1 MMSVH
6 LKRLD
11 WPIIICSV
19 LLMSIGLLSLY
30 SSSVGQA
37 DFLNFKK
44 QIVFALAGITLVFL
58 VSLMDWRILR
68 NQPYL
73 ITILYIIGCLSL
85 AGLFFFAP
93 EVRAVKGWY
102 RIGPLSLDPVEFTKI
117 ILVLLLAKYFS
128 VRHVEVYRI
137 RHIFYSGLYILVPS
151 ILLFFQPN
159 MGQILIL
166 VALWLV
172 VLLVSGIRIKTFL
185 VIILVLLMLLALG
198 WSVVLKDYQKE
209 RIASFILPQFEPLGA
224 GWSRTQAQIAI
235 GSGGLWGQGF
245 MQGSQTQ
252 YGFLPESQTDFIFS
266 SIAEEFGLLGI
277 SVVFM
282 LFLILIWRI
291 IKISIKS
298 QTNFPRL
305 FTVGFVI
312 LLFSQIFI
320 HIGMNLGIL
329 PIIGIPLPLVSYGGS
344 SLVSTLLGIGIMLA
358 MWRGRLAFRSGTL

>member
-1 MMSVH
+1 MIPIH

-19 LLMSIGLLSLY
+19 LLIVIGLLALY

-44 QIVFALAGITLVFL
+44 QIVFALAGIGLIFL
-58 VSLMDWRILR
+58 VSLIDWRILR

-73 ITILYIIGCLSL
+73 ITILYVIGCLSL
-85 AGLFFFAP
+85 VGLFFFAP

-102 RIGPLSLDPVEFTKI
+102 RIGPLSIDPVEFTKI
-117 ILVLLLAKYFS
+117 VLVLLLAKYFS

-137 RHIFYSGLYILVPS
+137 RHILYSGLYILVPS
-151 ILLFFQPN
+151 VLLFFQPN
-159 MGQILIL
+159 MGQVLIL

-172 VLLVSGIRIKTFL
+172 ILLVSGIRIRTFS
-185 VIILVLLMLLALG
+185 VIILILLMFLALG
-198 WSVVLKDYQKE
+198 WSVILKDYQKE
-209 RIASFILPQFEPLGA
+209 RIASFVLPQFEPLGV
-224 GWSRTQAQIAI
+224 GWSRDQAQIAI
-235 GSGGLWGQGF
+235 GSGGLLGQGF

-252 YGFLPESQTDFIFS
+252 YGFLPEAQTDFIFS
-266 SIAEEFGLLGI
+266 AIAEESGLLGI
-277 SVVFM
+277 SVVFI
-282 LFLILIWRI
+282 LFLIIIWRI

-329 PIIGIPLPLVSYGGS
+329 PIIGLPLPLVSYGGS
-344 SLVSTLLGIGIMLA
+344 NLLLTCIGLGIVQSIK
-358 MWRGRLAFRSGTL
+358 SH

>member
-1 MMSVH
+1 MH

-19 LLMSIGLLSLY
+19 LLIAIGLLSLY
-30 SSSVGQA
+30 SSSYGKA

-44 QIVFALAGITLVFL
+44 QIIFALFGIALVFL
-58 VSLMDWRILR
+58 VSLMNWRILR

-85 AGLFFFAP
+85 AGLFLFAP

-102 RIGPLSLDPVEFTKI
+102 RIGPLSIDPVEFIKI
-117 ILVLLLAKYFS
+117 VLVFLLAKYFS
-128 VRHVEVYRI
+128 VRHVEVYQI
-137 RHIFYSGLYILVPS
+137 RHILYSGLYILVPS
-151 ILLFFQPN
+151 VLLFFQPN
-159 MGQILIL
+159 MGQVLILI
-166 VALWLV
+166 ALWLV
-172 VLLVSGIRIKTFL
+172 ILLVSGVRIKTFS
-185 VIILVLLMLLALG
+185 VIILVLLMFLALG
-198 WSVVLKDYQKE
+198 WSIVLKDYQKE
-209 RIASFILPQFEPLGA
+209 RIASFILPKFEPLGA
-224 GWSRTQAQIAI
+224 GWSRTQAKIAI

-245 MQGSQTQ
+245 MQGSQTK
-252 YGFLPESQTDFIFS
+252 YGFLPEPQTDFIFS
-266 SIAEEFGLLGI
+266 AIAEEFGLWGI
-277 SVVFM
+277 SVVFI

-305 FTVGFVI
+305 FTIGFVI

-329 PIIGIPLPLVSYGGS
+329 PIIGIPLPLISYGGS
-344 SLVSTLLGIGIMLA
+344 NLISTCIGLGIVQSIK
-358 MWRGRLAFRSGTL
+358 SH

>member
-1 MMSVH
+1 MAIPLH

-19 LLMSIGLLSLY
+19 LLIAIGLLALY
-30 SSSVGQA
+30 SSSHGQT

-44 QIVFALAGITLVFL
+44 QIVFALAGIALVFL

-85 AGLFFFAP
+85 VGLFLFAP

-102 RIGPLSLDPVEFTKI
+102 RIGPLSIDPVEFTKI
-117 ILVLLLAKYFS
+117 VLVLLLAKYFS

-137 RHIFYSGLYILVPS
+137 RHILYSGLYILVPS
-151 ILLFFQPN
+151 VLLFFQPN
-159 MGQILIL
+159 MGQVLIL

-172 VLLVSGIRIKTFL
+172 ILLISGIRIKTFL
-185 VIILVLLMLLALG
+185 VIILILLVFLALG
-198 WSVVLKDYQKE
+198 WSVILKDYQKE

-224 GWSRTQAQIAI
+224 GWSRTQAKIAI
-235 GSGGLWGQGF
+235 GSGGFLGQGL
-245 MQGSQTQ
+245 MHGSQTQ
-252 YGFLPESQTDFIFS
+252 YGFLPEAQTDFIFS
-266 SIAEEFGLLGI
+266 AIAEELGFLGI
-277 SVVFM
+277 SVVFV
-282 LFLILIWRI
+282 LFMIMIWRI
-291 IKISIKS
+291 IKISINS

-344 SLVSTLLGIGIMLA
+344 NLILTCIGLGIVQSIK
-358 MWRGRLAFRSGTL
+358 SH

>member
-1 MMSVH
+1 MNTFTLH

-19 LLMSIGLLSLY
+19 LLIAIGLLSLY
-30 SSSVGQA
+30 SSSVGKA
-37 DFLNFKK
+37 DFFNFKK
-44 QIVFALAGITLVFL
+44 QIVFALAGIALVFL
-58 VSLMDWRILR
+58 VSLMDWQILR

-102 RIGPLSLDPVEFTKI
+102 RIGPLSIDPVEFTKLV
-117 ILVLLLAKYFS
+117 LVLLLAKYFS

-137 RHIFYSGLYILVPS
+137 RHILYSGLYILVPS
-151 ILLFFQPN
+151 ILIFFQPN
-159 MGQILIL
+159 MGQVLIF

-172 VLLVSGIRIKTFL
+172 ILLVSGVRMKAFFA
-185 VIILVLLMLLALG
+185 IILILLLFLALG
-198 WSVVLKDYQKE
+198 WSVILKDYQKE

-224 GWSRTQAQIAI
+224 GWSRTQAKIAI

-245 MQGSQTQ
+245 MRGSQTQ
-252 YGFLPESQTDFIFS
+252 YGFLPEAQTDFIFS
-266 SIAEEFGLLGI
+266 AIAEEFGFWGI
-277 SVVFM
+277 SVVFL
-282 LFLILIWRI
+282 LFLIMIWRI
-291 IKISIKS
+291 VKISIMS

-305 FTVGFVI
+305 FAVGFII

-320 HIGMNLGIL
+320 HIGMNLGLL

-344 SLVSTLLGIGIMLA
+344 NLILTCIGLGIVQSIK
-358 MWRGRLAFRSGTL
+358 SH

>member
-1 MMSVH
+1 MH

-19 LLMSIGLLSLY
+19 LLIAIGLLSLY
-30 SSSVGQA
+30 SSSYGQA

-44 QIVFALAGITLVFL
+44 QIVFALAGIALVFL
-58 VSLMDWRILR
+58 VSLMDWQILR

-102 RIGPLSLDPVEFTKI
+102 RIGPLSIDPVEFTKLV
-117 ILVLLLAKYFS
+117 LVLLLAKYFS

-137 RHIFYSGLYILVPS
+137 RHILYSGLYILVPS
-151 ILLFFQPN
+151 ILIFFQPN
-159 MGQILIL
+159 MGQVLIF

-172 VLLVSGIRIKTFL
+172 ILLVSGVRMKAFFA
-185 VIILVLLMLLALG
+185 IILILLLFLALG
-198 WSVVLKDYQKE
+198 WSVILKDYQKE

-224 GWSRTQAQIAI
+224 GWSKTQAKIAI

-245 MQGSQTQ
+245 MRGSQTQ
-252 YGFLPESQTDFIFS
+252 YGFLPEAQTDFIFS
-266 SIAEEFGLLGI
+266 AIAEEFGFWGI
-277 SVVFM
+277 SVVFL
-282 LFLILIWRI
+282 LFLIMIWRI
-291 IKISIKS
+291 VKISIMS

-305 FTVGFVI
+305 FAVGFII

-320 HIGMNLGIL
+320 HIGMNLGLL

-344 SLVSTLLGIGIMLA
+344 NLILTCIGLGIVQSIK
-358 MWRGRLAFRSGTL
+358 SH

>member
-1 MMSVH
+1 MNTLEYY

-19 LLMSIGLLSLY
+19 LLIAIGLMSLY

-44 QIVFALAGITLVFL
+44 QIVFALAGIALVFL
-58 VSLMDWRILR
+58 VSLIDWRILR

-85 AGLFFFAP
+85 AGLFLFAP

-117 ILVLLLAKYFS
+117 VLVLLLAKYFS

-137 RHIFYSGLYILVPS
+137 RHILYSGLFVLVPS

-159 MGQILIL
+159 MGQVLIL

-172 VLLVSGIRIKTFL
+172 ILLVSGIRIKTFS
-185 VIILVLLMLLALG
+185 VIILVLLLFLALS
-198 WSVVLKDYQKE
+198 WSVILKDYQKE

-224 GWSRTQAQIAI
+224 GWSRTQARIAI
-235 GSGGLWGQGF
+235 GSGGLFGQGF

-252 YGFLPESQTDFIFS
+252 YGFLPEDQSDFIFS
-266 SIAEEFGLLGI
+266 SIAEEFGFLGI
-277 SVVFM
+277 SVIFV

-298 QTNFPRL
+298 ETNFPRL

-312 LLFSQIFI
+312 LLFSQVFI

-344 SLVSTLLGIGIMLA
+344 SLILTCIGLGIVQSIK
-358 MWRGRLAFRSGTL
+358 SH

>member
-1 MMSVH
+1 MVIPMH

-19 LLMSIGLLSLY
+19 LLIAIGLLSLY
-30 SSSVGQA
+30 SSSYGQA

-44 QIVFALAGITLVFL
+44 QIVFALAGIALVFL
-58 VSLMDWRILR
+58 VSLMDWQILR

-102 RIGPLSLDPVEFTKI
+102 RIGPLSIDPVEFTKLV
-117 ILVLLLAKYFS
+117 LVLLLAKYFS

-137 RHIFYSGLYILVPS
+137 RHILYSGLYILVPS
-151 ILLFFQPN
+151 ILIFFQPN
-159 MGQILIL
+159 MGQVLIF

-172 VLLVSGIRIKTFL
+172 ILLVSGVRMKAFFA
-185 VIILVLLMLLALG
+185 IILILLLFLALG
-198 WSVVLKDYQKE
+198 WSVILKDYQKE

-224 GWSRTQAQIAI
+224 GWSKTQAKIAI

-245 MQGSQTQ
+245 MRGSQTQ
-252 YGFLPESQTDFIFS
+252 YGFLPEAQTDFIFS
-266 SIAEEFGLLGI
+266 AIAEEFGFWGI
-277 SVVFM
+277 SVVFL
-282 LFLILIWRI
+282 LFLIMIWRI
-291 IKISIKS
+291 VKISIMS

-305 FTVGFVI
+305 FAVGFII

-320 HIGMNLGIL
+320 HIGMNLGLL

-344 SLVSTLLGIGIMLA
+344 NLILTCIGLGIVQSIK
-358 MWRGRLAFRSGTL
+358 SH

>member
-1 MMSVH
+1 MNNFPLH

-11 WPIIICSV
+11 WPIIVCSI
-19 LLMSIGLLSLY
+19 LLIAIGLLSLY
-30 SSSVGQA
+30 SSSLDKA

-44 QIVFALAGITLVFL
+44 QIVFALAGIALVFL

-85 AGLFFFAP
+85 AGLLLFAP

-102 RIGPLSLDPVEFTKI
+102 RIGPVSIDPVEFTKI
-117 ILVLLLAKYFS
+117 VLVLLLAKYFS
-128 VRHVEVYRI
+128 VRHVEVYRV

-159 MGQILIL
+159 MGQVLIL

-172 VLLVSGIRIKTFL
+172 ILLVSGIRLKIFFA
-185 VIILVLLMLLALG
+185 IILVLLMFLALG
-198 WSVVLKDYQKE
+198 WSVILKDYQKE
-209 RIASFILPQFEPLGA
+209 RIASFILPQSDPLGVS
-224 GWSRTQAQIAI
+224 WSRIQAKIAI
-235 GSGGLWGQGF
+235 GSGGLLGQGF
-245 MQGSQTQ
+245 MRGSQTQ
-252 YGFLPESQTDFIFS
+252 YGFLPEDQTDFIFS
-266 SIAEEFGLLGI
+266 AIAEEFGLLGI
-277 SVVFM
+277 SVVFV
-282 LFLILIWRI
+282 LFMIIIRRI

-305 FTVGFVI
+305 FTTGFVI

-344 SLVSTLLGIGIMLA
+344 SLILTCIGLGIVQSIK
-358 MWRGRLAFRSGTL
+358 SH

>member
-1 MMSVH
+1 MRIPIH

-19 LLMSIGLLSLY
+19 LLIAIGLLSLY
-30 SSSVGQA
+30 SSSVGKA

-44 QIVFALAGITLVFL
+44 QIVFALVGIALVFL
-58 VSLMDWRILR
+58 ISSMEWRILR

-102 RIGPLSLDPVEFTKI
+102 RIGPLSIDPVEFNKI
-117 ILVLLLAKYFS
+117 VLVLLLAKYFS

-137 RHIFYSGLYILVPS
+137 RHILYSGLYVLVPS

-159 MGQILIL
+159 MGQVLIL

-172 VLLVSGIRIKTFL
+172 ILLVSGIRMKTFFA
-185 VIILVLLMLLALG
+185 IILILFMFLALG
-198 WSVVLKDYQKE
+198 WSVILKDYQKE
-209 RIASFILPQFEPLGA
+209 RITSFILPQLEPLGA
-224 GWSRTQAQIAI
+224 GWSRTQAKIAI
-235 GSGGLWGQGF
+235 GSGGLLGQGF
-245 MQGSQTQ
+245 MRGSQTQ
-252 YGFLPESQTDFIFS
+252 YGFLPEDQTDFIFS
-266 SIAEEFGLLGI
+266 AIAEEFGFLGI
-277 SVVFM
+277 SVVFV

-291 IKISIKS
+291 VKISIKS
-298 QTNFPRL
+298 ETNFPRL

-312 LLFSQIFI
+312 LLFSQVFI

-344 SLVSTLLGIGIMLA
+344 NLILTCIGLGIVQSIK
-358 MWRGRLAFRSGTL
+358 SH

>member
-1 MMSVH
+1 MVIPIH

-11 WPIIICSV
+11 WPIVVCSI
-19 LLMSIGLLSLY
+19 LLIAFGLLSLY
-30 SSSVGQA
+30 SSSVGKA

-44 QIVFALAGITLVFL
+44 QLIFAAAGIALMFL
-58 VSLMDWRILR
+58 VSLMNWRILR

-73 ITILYIIGCLSL
+73 VAILYIAGCLSL
-85 AGLFFFAP
+85 AGLFLFAP

-117 ILVLLLAKYFS
+117 VLVLLLAKYFS

-137 RHIFYSGLYILVPS
+137 RHILYSGLYILVPS

-159 MGQILIL
+159 MGQVLIL

-172 VLLVSGIRIKTFL
+172 VLLVSGIRMKAFFA
-185 VIILVLLMLLALG
+185 IILVLIMFFALG
-198 WSVVLKDYQKE
+198 WSVVLKDYQRE

-224 GWSRTQAQIAI
+224 GWSRTQAKIAI
-235 GSGGLWGQGF
+235 GAGGLFGQGF
-245 MQGSQTQ
+245 LHGSQTQ
-252 YGFLPESQTDFIFS
+252 YGFLPESQTDFIFAA
-266 SIAEEFGLLGI
+266 IAEEFGLGGI
-277 SVVFM
+277 SVLFI
-282 LFLILIWRI
+282 LFLIMIWRI

-298 QTNFPRL
+298 ETNFPRL
-305 FTVGFVI
+305 FSVGFVI

-320 HIGMNLGIL
+320 HIGMNLGML

-344 SLVSTLLGIGIMLA
+344 NLILTCIGLGIVQSIK
-358 MWRGRLAFRSGTL
+358 SH

>member
-1 MMSVH
+1 MQLAH

-11 WPIIICSV
+11 WPIIVCSV
-19 LLMSIGLLSLY
+19 LLIGIGLLSLY
-30 SSSVGQA
+30 SSSYGRA

-44 QIVFALAGITLVFL
+44 QIVFALAGVALVFL
-58 VSLMDWRILR
+58 VSMIDWRVLR

-102 RIGPLSLDPVEFTKI
+102 RIGPVSVDPVEFTKLV
-117 ILVLLLAKYFS
+117 LVLLLAKYFS

-137 RHIFYSGLYILVPS
+137 RHILYSGLYILVPS

-159 MGQILIL
+159 MGQVLIL

-172 VLLVSGIRIKTFL
+172 ILLVSGVRMKTFSI
-185 VIILVLLMLLALG
+185 IILVMLLFLALG
-198 WSVVLKDYQKE
+198 WSVMLKDYQKE
-209 RIASFILPQFEPLGA
+209 RIASFITPQFEPLGA
-224 GWSRTQAQIAI
+224 GWSRTQARIAI
-235 GSGGLWGQGF
+235 GSGGFWGQGF
-245 MQGSQTQ
+245 MRGSQTQ
-252 YGFLPESQTDFIFS
+252 YGFLPESQTDFIFAA
-266 SIAEEFGLLGI
+266 IAEEFGFWGI
-277 SVVFM
+277 SVIFM
-282 LFLILIWRI
+282 SFLIILWRI

-312 LLFSQIFI
+312 LLFSQIFV

-344 SLVSTLLGIGIMLA
+344 NLILTCIGLGIVQSIK
-358 MWRGRLAFRSGTL
+358 SH